1 MKNPKIYIVILISIV
16 SLLYSCNEGH
26 ITGKYFL
33 TDEMKSQIPYHG
45 GETLFF
51 TRNNVD
57 TIMIV
62 AMDRVNKVYEILD
75 GINTNNYSIWE
86 EESIY
91 MNIDTIP
98 NDTNSIS
105 LKMMTDFSGRN
116 TFLEIVVYRGTI
128 TNRFSYTLP
137 LSKEY
142 TPYIDSIYI
151 MNSWIKDV
159 FVHETAL
166 ENTMYYSTQYGI
178 VKIDFS
184 DGSFWELESIE
195 WAERE

>member
-1 MKNPKIYIVILISIV
+1 
-16 SLLYSCNEGH
+16 
-26 ITGKYFL
+26 
-33 TDEMKSQIPYHG
+33 
-45 GETLFF
+45 
-51 TRNNVD
+51 
-57 TIMIV
+57 
-62 AMDRVNKVYEILD
+62 
-75 GINTNNYSIWE
+75 
-86 EESIY
+86 

-142 TPYIDSIYI
+142 THYIDSIYI

>member
-1 MKNPKIYIVILISIV
+1 MKSFKVGVVLLVSIV

-91 MNIDTIP
+91 LNIDTIP

-116 TFLEIVVYRGTI
+116 TFLEIVVYRGTL

-151 MNSWIKDV
+151 MNRWIKDV

-184 DGSFWELESIE
+184 DGSFWELERIE